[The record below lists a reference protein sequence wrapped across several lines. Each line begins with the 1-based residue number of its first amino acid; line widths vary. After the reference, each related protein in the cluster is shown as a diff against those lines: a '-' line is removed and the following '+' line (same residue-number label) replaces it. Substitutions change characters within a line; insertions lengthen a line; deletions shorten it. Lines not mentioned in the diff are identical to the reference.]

1 MRSVRQ
7 QQGLTAITTLV
18 LIIIIGFMVLI
29 VLKLAPVYL
38 EYFNVA
44 ASVNSLKND
53 PDLGHKSKDD
63 VYELLKR
70 RFEINDVKR
79 VKKDNVKIS
88 RASGST
94 TIAVNYEARVP
105 LLGNVDFLVTFTKSA
120 TFP

>member
-7 QQGLTAITTLV
+7 QQGLTAISTLA
-18 LIIIIGFMVLI
+18 LIVIIGFLVLI

-44 ASVNSLKND
+44 ASVNSLKNE
-53 PDLGHKSKDD
+53 PDLGQKSKED

-88 RASGST
+88 RAGSAT
-94 TIAVNYEARVP
+94 TIAINYEARVP
-105 LLGNVDFLVTFTKSA
+105 LLGNVDFLVSFAKNT

>member
-7 QQGLTAITTLV
+7 EGLTAVSTIALIV
-18 LIIIIGFMVLI
+18 LAGFLVLI

-44 ASVNSLKND
+44 SSVNSLKNE
-53 PDLGHKSKDD
+53 PDLGQKSKEE
-63 VYELLKR
+63 VYELLRR

-88 RASGST
+88 RAGTVT
-94 TIAVNYEARVP
+94 TIAVNYEVRIP
-105 LLGNVDFLVTFTKSA
+105 LLGNVDFLVYFDKSV

>member
-7 QQGLTAITTLV
+7 QQGLTAITTLA
-18 LIIIIGFMVLI
+18 LIVIIGFLVLI

-53 PDLGHKSKDD
+53 PDLGQKSKDD

-88 RASGST
+88 RASGAT
-94 TIAVNYEARVP
+94 TIAVNYEARVS
-105 LLGNVDFLVTFTKSA
+105 LLGNVDFLVTFRKSA

>member
-7 QQGLTAITTLV
+7 EGLTAVSTIALIV
-18 LIIIIGFMVLI
+18 LAGFLVLI

-44 ASVNSLKND
+44 SSVNSLKNE
-53 PDLGHKSKDD
+53 PDLGQKSKEE
-63 VYELLKR
+63 VYELLRR

-88 RASGST
+88 RAGPVT
-94 TIAVNYEARVP
+94 TIAVNYEVRIP
-105 LLGNVDFLVTFTKSA
+105 LLGNVDFLVTFIKNV

>member
-1 MRSVRQ
+1 MRRVRQ
-7 QQGLTAITTLV
+7 QQGLTAITTLA
-18 LIIIIGFMVLI
+18 LI
-29 VLKLAPVYL
+29 VLIGFVVLVVLRLAPVYL

-44 ASVNSLKND
+44 ASVNSLKNEPTLWD
-53 PDLGHKSKDD
+53 KSKED

-88 RASGST
+88 REGST
-94 TIAVNYEARVP
+94 TTVAVNYEARVS
-105 LLGNVDFLVTFTKSA
+105 LLGNVDFLVTFAKNA